1 MTAVASE
8 GRSLLGLEG
17 VSRPALEQL
26 LARAAAWKR
35 AAGDGTLRPVLG
47 GRFVANMF
55 FEDSTRTRSSFEMA
69 AKLLGAEVL
78 NWTARGSSTS
88 KGETFLDTVRN
99 VSALGV
105 AALVIRHTESGC
117 AQLAARA
124 VHVPVV
130 NAGDGTHE
138 HPSQGLLDAFT
149 LLERWGR
156 LDGRTVVICGDVLH
170 SRVARSNLHALK
182 ALGARVV
189 LCAPPTL
196 MPAGFDALCETR
208 HALDEV
214 LEDADAVM
222 LLRVQLER
230 MAEAFFPSAGEYAR
244 RFGLTAARAA
254 RMKPDAVVMHPGPIN
269 RGVEL
274 APEVADG
281 PRSLVLQQVANGIP
295 VRMAILERACA

>member
-1 MTAVASE
+1 MDAASE

-17 VSRPALEQL
+17 LSRPVLEQL
-26 LARAAAWKR
+26 LDRAAAWKR
-35 AAGDGTLRPVLG
+35 AAAGGTVQPVLR

-99 VSALGV
+99 VAALGV
-105 AALVIRHTESGC
+105 SALVIRHTESGC
-117 AQLAARA
+117 AQLASRA
-124 VHVPVV
+124 VVAAVV

-149 LLERWGR
+149 LWERWGR

-170 SRVARSNLHALK
+170 SRVARSNLFALK

-189 LCAPPTL
+189 LCGPPTL
-196 MPAGFDALCETR
+196 MPAGFETLCDTS
-208 HALDEV
+208 HSLDEV
-214 LEDADAVM
+214 IADADAVM

-244 RFGLTAARAA
+244 RFGLNAARAA
-254 RMKPDAVVMHPGPIN
+254 RMKPGAVVLHPGPIN

-274 APEVADG
+274 APDVADG
-281 PRSLVLQQVANGIP
+281 ERSLVLQQVSNGIP